1 MENKNK
7 KNNNNNSSN
16 SLVFGRWPQTKRA
29 VALTGLD
36 NISIAISKL
45 LVIRMVIRL
54 AIRIVY
60 QVLLVV
66 LFRGLQPEVPP
77 FLPEVASDRE
87 GLTLAVEVQLVD
99 VQARLDFN
107 RIR

>member
-1 MENKNK
+1 M
-7 KNNNNNSSN
+7 
-16 SLVFGRWPQTKRA
+16 
-29 VALTGLD
+29 
-36 NISIAISKL
+36 
-45 LVIRMVIRL
+45 

-66 LFRGLQPEVPP
+66 LFRGLQPEVRP

-87 GLTLAVEVQLVD
+87 GLALAVEVQLVD